1 MRVETLSDTPSLV
14 NYYYFH
20 NQLKFIIDVFIYL
33 LLFLISKITTPIPM
47 SDFYSDWTL
56 VQQEGGWREHPPLP
70 MGDRITFID
79 LTH

>member
-1 MRVETLSDTPSLV
+1 
-14 NYYYFH
+14 
-20 NQLKFIIDVFIYL
+20 
-33 LLFLISKITTPIPM
+33 M
-47 SDFYSDWTL
+47 SDIYSDWTL